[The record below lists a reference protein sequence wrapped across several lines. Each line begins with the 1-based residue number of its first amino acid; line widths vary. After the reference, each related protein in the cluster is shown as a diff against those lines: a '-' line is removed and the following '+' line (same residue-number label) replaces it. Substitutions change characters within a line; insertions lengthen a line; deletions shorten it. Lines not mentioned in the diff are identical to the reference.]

1 MRVKCLINCLPEVRS
16 PQLLQRLSDSIRQDT
31 PLFGVTIGELYPVQA
46 MQLWK
51 DGGWCVYLDT
61 DPYRGYPYP
70 FPLEFFSVVDA
81 SLPAA
86 WNVKFEEGE
95 MGLRFKRLA
104 FAEWA
109 EDDVF
114 YERLVDGHPATVK
127 VYAANRRI

>member
-1 MRVKCLINCLPEVRS
+1 MPDQLPSRGAVAATFAALIRF
-16 PQLLQRLSDSIRQDT
+16 DSSGHSA
-31 PLFGVTIGELYPVQA
+31 FGVTIGEVYPVQA
-46 MQLWK
+46 MRLWK
-51 DGGWCVYLDT
+51 DGGWWVYLDT

-114 YERLVDGHPATVK
+114 YERLVDGDPATVE